1 MNMEEKEA
9 IKKDINSIKDEDIGK
24 RISIEGKVVREAP
37 IEKPRIISLSDSSG
51 TIDVISFKGA
61 LDKARIDDYIKVE
74 GIVKKKDDKVEINAI
89 SIEGLSDERKRK
101 IEKRIAD
108 IKRKERKIKS
118 IEFLIHSEKLEAM
131 RTDLERC
138 ASEIKGAIYDGYP
151 VLIRHHGDCDGYSAA
166 MAIER
171 ATLPLIEKR
180 HKSKGAVIK
189 YYRRAPSR
197 TPYYDYSDAT
207 RDITTINRDKDFV
220 GGVGTLLI
228 IVDMG
233 SSEEN
238 ILSLKKAKLYDCKI
252 VVIDH
257 HASTKEESEA
267 IKGIADVYINPHEYG
282 FGSELCAGML
292 ATEIAKLINNKVEK
306 VEMLPALAGIGDR
319 SDCDEM
325 ISYLELAKADGYS
338 EEYLRRLAAV
348 IDFETYHMRYI
359 ESREMTADLLGE
371 DREKQDKIVE
381 MIYDELE
388 KKIEEITDSV
398 IHYLKRIERNG
409 KKIGIVDILELS
421 ERGYPGAGLI
431 VGRVLSKMEKDGYLC
446 ILGKTKDS
454 VIFRISEKSNVRLG
468 ALIEILQTKFPFAMI
483 SGGGHDKAGT
493 IRFLPIEQEN
503 IINAIV
509 EEFFENES

>member
-1 MNMEEKEA
+1 MEEKEV
-9 IKKDINSIKDEDIGK
+9 IKKEINSIKDEDVGK
-24 RISIEGKVVREAP
+24 KICIEGKVVREAP
-37 IEKPRIISLSDSSG
+37 IEKPRIISLSDSTG

-61 LDKARIDDYIKVE
+61 LDKAKIDDYIKVE
-74 GIVKKKDDKVEINAI
+74 GIVKKKDGKVEINAI
-89 SIEGLSDERKRK
+89 SAEGLSDEKRRK
-101 IEKRIAD
+101 IEKGIEDAR
-108 IKRKERKIKS
+108 RKERRIKS
-118 IEFLIHSEKLEAM
+118 TDFLIRSEKLEAM

-138 ASEIKGAIYDGYP
+138 ASEIKGAIYDGSP

-166 MAIER
+166 MALER
-171 ATLPLIEKR
+171 AILPLIEKR
-180 HKSKGAVIK
+180 HKSKGAVLK

-207 RDITTINRDKDFV
+207 RDITSINNNKDFV
-220 GGVGTLLI
+220 GDSETLLI

-252 VVIDH
+252 VIIDH
-257 HASTKEESEA
+257 HASTKEESES

-325 ISYLELAKADGYS
+325 TKYIEIAKREGYS
-338 EEYLRRLAAV
+338 EEYLRKLASV

-381 MIYDELE
+381 MIYDEIE
-388 KKIEEITDSV
+388 RNIEEITDSV
-398 IHYLKRIERNG
+398 VHYLERIERNG
-409 KKIGIVDILELS
+409 RKIGIVDILEVS

-454 VIFRISEKSNVRLG
+454 VIFRISEKSNVKIG
-468 ALIEILQTKFPFAMI
+468 ALIEILQKKFPFAMI

-509 EEFFENES
+509 EEFLEDES